1 MNILETKNL
10 EKVYDAFSLRD
21 INLEVKS
28 GEITALVGENGAGK
42 STTIGCLSGIKK
54 KNGGKI
60 LFKGK
65 DMDSLSREERSE
77 IAFAYDEISFPL
89 EFTVSQVGK
98 YGSILYSNWDEE
110 KWLNLLTKLSLPKD
124 RKLKELSKGMKAK
137 TEIAYSLS
145 HDPSLLILDETTS
158 SLDPVVRDELM
169 DLFQSFVEDGEKA
182 ILFSSHITSDLEKAA
197 DYITYL
203 HKGRVAV
210 QGAKDELL
218 EAYGRL
224 VCGRGDLERVD
235 PACLAGVR
243 RGQFGCEALV
253 KDRRTFVRRYPGLTV
268 DPVTLEDI
276 MLFTVRGD
284 EA

>member
-21 INLEVKS
+21 INLEVRK

-54 KNGGKI
+54 KSGGKI

-98 YGSILYSNWDEE
+98 YGSILYSNWDEG

-182 ILFSSHITSDLEKAA
+182 ILFSSHITSDLEKIA
-197 DYITYL
+197 DRIIFI
-203 HKGRVAV
+203 HKGRLILAIDRNEL
-210 QGAKDELL
+210 DEKW
-218 EAYGRL
+218 
-224 VCGRGDLERVD
+224 
-235 PACLAGVR
+235 
-243 RGQFGCEALV
+243 ALV
-253 KDRRTFVRRYPGLTV
+253 HAEKDSGWEKEKEVEHFRVRPYSIDLLV
-268 DPVTLEDI
+268 SDI
-276 MLFTVRGD
+276 SSFLSRHPDAQREKADIETILLMLARG
-284 EA
+284 EEE

>member
-1 MNILETKNL
+1 MSNALELNHLTKDFGSFALEDVSLTLPGGAILGL
-10 EKVYDAFSLRD
+10 
-21 INLEVKS
+21 I
-28 GEITALVGENGAGK
+28 GENGAGK
-42 STTIGCLSGIKK
+42 TTLIKCILGLLRPTGGEVRVLGGQAEDPALRARIGVVLAECPFHDTL
-54 KNGGKI
+54 
-60 LFKGK
+60 
-65 DMDSLSREERSE
+65 RPR
-77 IAFAYDEISFPL
+77 
-89 EFTVSQVGK
+89 QVG
-98 YGSILYSNWDEE
+98 GILAGIYPTWDKPLFASYLDKFGLPEE
-110 KWLNLLTKLSLPKD
+110 KLIKTFSQGMK
-124 RKLKELSKGMKAK
+124 RKLCIAAALAHRPEL
-137 TEIAYSLS
+137 LV
-145 HDPSLLILDETTS
+145 LDEATS
-158 SLDPVVRDELM
+158 GLDPVVRDE
-169 DLFQSFVEDGEKA
+169 
-182 ILFSSHITSDLEKAA
+182 ILEELLAFIQDEAHAVLLSSHITSDLEKAA